1 MPMKTAVLMVALVLS
16 TVVAL
21 ASEESLL
28 GWTSAVVRCGHTRET
43 GDVSCEME
51 TGGDGWKKFVIQ
63 AFGTT
68 HTLSAAD
75 LRKLKDF
82 PLSSLRTSH
91 EAGYERLGGHT
102 VHFRFH
108 RTFYN
113 DDRKRITEL
122 IYVSATRKGVT
133 VSDPRAMDHKGEQ
146 GGTSNGGQPPQ

>member
-1 MPMKTAVLMVALVLS
+1 MKTVVLLVALVLS
-16 TVVAL
+16 TVVAM

-28 GWTSAVVRCGHTRET
+28 GWTSAVVRCGHTREA
-43 GDVSCEME
+43 GDVSCEMDAGE
-51 TGGDGWKKFVIQ
+51 DGWKKFVIQ

-102 VHFRFH
+102 VHFRFN

-113 DDRKRITEL
+113 DDRKLITE
-122 IYVSATRKGVT
+122 IIHVSATKKGVT
-133 VSDPRAMDHKGEQ
+133 VSAPRAMDHKGEQ
-146 GGTSNGGQPPQ
+146 GSASSGGQPPQ